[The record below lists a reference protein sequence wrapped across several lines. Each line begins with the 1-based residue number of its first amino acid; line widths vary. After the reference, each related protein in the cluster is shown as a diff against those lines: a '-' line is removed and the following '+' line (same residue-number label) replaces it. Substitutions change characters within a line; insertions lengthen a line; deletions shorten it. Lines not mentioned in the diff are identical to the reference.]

1 MSHYAGQGL
10 EREPFSNSP
19 DPGFLCATRQ
29 HATCL
34 QELEISLR
42 LRRGLNVVTGDIGT
56 GKTTLCRSL
65 LRIFAEDR
73 DTDVHLLLDPHF
85 ESCEDFLRVI
95 LISVSGLNPE
105 PGMGLWALKE
115 ALKQQLFRLGLVE
128 KRLVILV
135 IDEGQKISMENLEI
149 LREMLN
155 YETNTSKLLQIVLFG
170 QRELE
175 PMIEDMPNLADRIN
189 VRRRLTPMT
198 FAETRQMIRH
208 RLSVASGGAEPAVS
222 FSFAAMLAIHRAS
235 GGSPRKTVR
244 LCHMAM
250 LEMLLRGRS
259 KVRRSMARAA
269 IRPDEGAPRRPRR
282 ALGLASLA
290 VLFIAFGALWLGL
303 KASGPVLGPDF
314 GPVAAP
320 GQLRMPGDPAP
331 ARQAQPPAAPQAEAR
346 TAGLNT
352 ESLTL
357 QPGQEQEAQSPA
369 SRLSLLPQ
377 RDQGPD
383 VRSRVDASKPPRL
396 QVGLPEQETVAAAL
410 VDAGSARSLPRTA
423 SFTPDRP

>member
-65 LRIFAEDR
+65 LRTFAEDR
-73 DTDVHLLLDPHF
+73 NTDVHLLLDPHF
-85 ESCEDFLRVI
+85 ETCEDFLRVI

-115 ALKQQLFRLGLVE
+115 ALKQQLFRLSLVE

-189 VRRRLTPMT
+189 VHRRLTPMT

-208 RLSVASGGAEPAVS
+208 RLSVASGGGAPAVT
-222 FSFAAMLAIHRAS
+222 FSFPAMLAIFRAS

-250 LEMLLRGRS
+250 LEMLLRGKT

-282 ALGLASLA
+282 AVGLATLA
-290 VLFIAFGALWLGL
+290 MLMLAFGALWFSLG
-303 KASGPVLGPDF
+303 APGPVL

-320 GQLRMPGDPAP
+320 GQLHTPGFPDSKP
-331 ARQAQPPAAPQAEAR
+331 QAQPDAAPGPETSAAS
-346 TAGLNT
+346 LNT
-352 ESLTL
+352 EGLTL
-357 QPGQEQEAQSPA
+357 RPDQEEEAQSPA
-369 SRLSLLPQ
+369 SRLSLLPL
-377 RDQGPD
+377 RDQGPA
-383 VRSRVDASKPPRL
+383 VRSTVDTSKPPRL
-396 QVGLPEQETVAAAL
+396 QVGLTEQEAAPIQAAL
-410 VDAGSARSLPRTA
+410 VDAGDTRHSARKA
-423 SFTPDRP
+423 SFTPERP